1 MNTLEY
7 IRTLCTLGGH
17 AALYQAVPPIYE
29 HTYVVIL
36 ASDVVVEGLPFA
48 RTTMYA
54 ASPQGEFVHSDYLYR
69 ILGYDHTDLAEEL
82 GYVICS
88 RSAFVQ
94 SKTTTART
102 SCLDRTISRR
112 GSTRDALGG

>member
-7 IRTLCTLGGH
+7 VRTLCTLDGH
-17 AALYQAVPPIYE
+17 AALYQACPPIHGYT
-29 HTYVVIL
+29 HVVIL
-36 ASDVVVEGLPFA
+36 ASDVVVEGLPLT

-54 ASPQGEFVHSDYLYR
+54 ASPQGNLVHSDYLYR
-69 ILGYDHTDLAEEL
+69 ILGYDHTDLAEEIE
-82 GYVICS
+82 YVICS

>member
-17 AALYQAVPPIYE
+17 AALYQAVPPI
-29 HTYVVIL
+29 HGHIHVVIL
-36 ASDVVVEGLPFA
+36 ASDVVVEGLPLT
-48 RTTMYA
+48 RTTIYA
-54 ASPQGEFVHSDYLYR
+54 ASPQGELVHSDYLYR
-69 ILGYDHTDLAEEL
+69 ILGYDHTELAEEL

-88 RSAFVQ
+88 RSAFSQ

-102 SCLDRTISRR
+102 PCSDRIISRR